1 MSGDSL
7 EWQARLKD
15 LSKTE
20 PGVYITRLPAS
31 PVEYLQDYRAMA
43 LKVFSRE
50 HPPVRFPLNQ
60 ELVDAFKTKIKMR
73 GGDKGYVLTGG
84 MPPGMFSM
92 NGMDN
97 MKMLTM
103 MHGL

>member
-15 LSKTE
+15 LYKTE

-73 GGDKGYVLTGG
+73 GGAGG
-84 MPPGMFSM
+84 MPLPGMFSM
-92 NGMDN
+92 ANMKMDGMAN
-97 MKMLTM
+97 MKMLTV

>member
-20 PGVYITRLPAS
+20 PAVYITRLPAS
-31 PVEYLQDYRAMA
+31 PIEYLQDYRAMA

-60 ELVDAFKTKIKMR
+60 DLVEAFKTKIKMR
-73 GGDKGYVLTGG
+73 GGAGG

-92 NGMDN
+92 NGMHMDN